1 MNTTLS
7 RHPGTAPAPP
17 PRPWAG
23 DTPDAPAPPA
33 RPAPAWRRVVD
44 VVARPQSY
52 RNIAYLLLG
61 LPLGTAWFA
70 VLVTAVSTSV
80 SLLVVALLGIPLL
93 LATWYAVRAFAD
105 IERFVAG
112 VLLGEHLPAAPLP
125 SGHRGNLW
133 VRLKAMSAERDRWR
147 ELGFLALRFPAGVA
161 TFTVAVT
168 AMTVPFVVA
177 YAPIE
182 ARRVDEPFGNWFWSG
197 ELERAAGSGWGW
209 LLVPVGA
216 GLLLAGFHL
225 VNGVA
230 RLCGRWAAAWLGP
243 AARDETR

>member
-7 RHPGTAPAPP
+7 RRPGTSPGTS
-17 PRPWAG
+17 PRPWSG
-23 DTPDAPAPPA
+23 DTPDSRDGPA
-33 RPAPAWRRVVD
+33 RQAPAWRRVVG

-52 RNIAYLLLG
+52 RNLAYLLLG

-80 SLLVVALLGIPLL
+80 SLLVVALIGIPLL

-105 IERFVAG
+105 IERFIAA
-112 VLLGEHLPAAPLP
+112 VLLGEHLPPAPLA

-133 VRLKAMSAERDRWR
+133 VRLRAMSTERDRWR
-147 ELGFLALRFPAGVA
+147 ELGFLILRFPAGVA

-168 AMTVPFVVA
+168 ALALPFVVA

-182 ARRVDEPFGNWFWSG
+182 ARRVDEPFGTWSWSA
-197 ELERAAGSGWGW
+197 ELERIATSGWGW
-209 LLVPVGA
+209 LLVPFGA
-216 GLLLAGFHL
+216 VLLVAGFHL
-225 VNGVA
+225 MNGVA
-230 RLCGRWAAAWLGP
+230 RLCGRWATAWLGSEP
-243 AARDETR
+243 TGQPG